1 MSHSHNHFSKMENG
15 VWRQVDYQLPLA
27 GPMDSITLRTRLSA
41 SKKLSLKIR
50 VIPKSPKTEWGGVL
64 DDGTIKVKVAA
75 VPEKG
80 KANDE
85 LIRFLAGEAGV
96 PRSNVI
102 VVAGVASQNKLVRLV
117 M

>member
-1 MSHSHNHFSKMENG
+1 
-15 VWRQVDYQLPLA
+15 
-27 GPMDSITLRTRLSA
+27 MDSITLRLRLTA

-50 VIPKSPKTEWGGVL
+50 VVPKSPKTEWGGVL

-96 PRSNVI
+96 PRANVE
-102 VVAGVASQNKLVRLV
+102 VVAGAASQNKLVRLR

>member
-1 MSHSHNHFSKMENG
+1 MEYG
-15 VWRQVDYQLPLA
+15 VWARIDYQLPLA

-75 VPEKG
+75 VPERG

-85 LIRFLAGEAGV
+85 LVRFLAGEAGV
-96 PRSNVI
+96 PKENVI

>member
-1 MSHSHNHFSKMENG
+1 MTPVKIENG
-15 VWRQVDYQLPLA
+15 IWGQVDYQFPLA

-96 PRSNVI
+96 ARENVI

>member
-1 MSHSHNHFSKMENG
+1 MENEERG
-15 VWRQVDYQLPLA
+15 ALFTFQVPFPLA
-27 GPMDSITLRTRLSA
+27 TMDSLTLRTRLNA

-50 VIPKSPKTEWGGVL
+50 VIPKSPKTEWAGVL
-64 DDGTIKVKVAA
+64 DDGTIKVRIAA

-85 LIRFLAGEAGV
+85 LIRFLAAEAQV
-96 PRSNVI
+96 SRENVH
-102 VVAGVASQNKLVRLV
+102 VVAGAASHNKLIRLT